1 MQVAALRNSLIV
13 VLLCASSL
21 ATKPAFAATSASQYR
36 AQGLA
41 YREQERY
48 PEAIAALQKA
58 VELDPQ
64 NLDGRVNLGW
74 TLHLAGQED
83 RAATALSQAL
93 FRNPL
98 FVSAC
103 NALGIVYLVSDDL
116 NAAVMVHTWA
126 TLLKP
131 DNEIA
136 YYNLSLARQRLQQYD
151 LAIATAQRAAEL
163 EPTNPHPLVALAIAH
178 WGKGDR
184 SAAQQ
189 AYRQAID
196 LDPRYREPAFLT
208 NLQEAGF
215 SPDQI
220 QTAGQVLSAN

>member
-1 MQVAALRNSLIV
+1 
-13 VLLCASSL
+13 
-21 ATKPAFAATSASQYR
+21 
-36 AQGLA
+36 
-41 YREQERY
+41 
-48 PEAIAALQKA
+48 
-58 VELDPQ
+58 
-64 NLDGRVNLGW
+64 
-74 TLHLAGQED
+74 
-83 RAATALSQAL
+83 
-93 FRNPL
+93 
-98 FVSAC
+98 
-103 NALGIVYLVSDDL
+103 
-116 NAAVMVHTWA
+116 
-126 TLLKP
+126 
-131 DNEIA
+131 
-136 YYNLSLARQRLQQYD
+136 LQQYD